1 MPMEALQLRRGDVFH
16 HVSAGGGGS
25 GSPLERDPALVLEDV
40 LDGKVS
46 VEAARERYGV
56 VIEDG
61 KATRAVSFDVVI
73 RGGTVYDGTGAE
85 GRVADVGV
93 KDGRIAAIGSLEP
106 NGRELDAAGLAVA
119 PGFIDIHSH
128 SDYTLLMDPRAVS
141 AIHQGVTTEV
151 VGNCGFGCFPIRDP
165 QQARRAIYG
174 YSDELPISWSSAG
187 EYFEQLEAA
196 RPAVNVLS
204 LVPNGQLRLAT
215 LGLADRP
222 ADAAELAE
230 MQVLLRESLDHG
242 AWGYSTGLEYAQEQ
256 AASEDELTALARQ
269 APFYAT
275 HTRKRDDGAADAVAE
290 AIRTGA
296 NAEVRLQ
303 VSHLVPRNG
312 IEESRRCIELVDA
325 ARDAGQDVAFD
336 MHTRTFGLTN
346 LYAALP
352 AWALGAEPDELAAIL
367 RDPAKRD
374 EMRPHRSIL
383 SAGNDWSRV
392 VLLDNEIWPEHSRR
406 DLASIAAD
414 RDQEPLDAVYDLL
427 LDGRDELHKL
437 MVIIHAYSEDQQREA
452 FAHKLCVP
460 GSDATTLA
468 PNGKLAESFFHGAYT
483 WASWFWRFMVRDE
496 RLLSPEDAVFR
507 LTGQPAERIGLSD
520 RGVLRE
526 GARADVAVFD
536 PQAFAE
542 RGTVFEPNLLADGHA
557 ARARERRADAAGR
570 RADRRARRPGAAP
583 EWLGGLGGMVLVD
596 GVRCSFRGKDAGS
609 VDSGC
614 YRRDRGRSIG
624 ASSAARRLSRLFRQ
638 ALASTSAT
646 ARAASRCGGG
656 GVG

>member
-1 MPMEALQLRRGDVFH
+1 M
-16 HVSAGGGGS
+16 
-25 GSPLERDPALVLEDV
+25 
-40 LDGKVS
+40 
-46 VEAARERYGV
+46 
-56 VIEDG
+56 
-61 KATRAVSFDVVI
+61 SFDVVI
-73 RGGTVYDGTGAE
+73 RGGTVYDGTGTE

-93 KDGRIAAIGSLEP
+93 KDGRIAAIGVLAA
-106 NGRELDAAGLAVA
+106 NGAELDAAGLAVA

-128 SDYTLLMDPRAVS
+128 SDYTLLMDPRALS

-174 YSDELPISWSSAG
+174 YSDGLPLTWRSAG
-187 EYFEQLEAA
+187 EYFERLEAA
-196 RPAVNVLS
+196 APAVNVLS
-204 LVPNGQLRLAT
+204 LVPNGQLRLST

-242 AWGYSTGLEYAQEQ
+242 AWGYSTGLEYAQEH
-256 AASEDELTALARQ
+256 AASEDELTALARN

-290 AIRTGA
+290 AIRTGC
-296 NAEVRLQ
+296 NAAVRLQ
-303 VSHLVPRNG
+303 VSHLIPRNG
-312 IEESRRCIELVDA
+312 IEESRRCIELVET
-325 ARDAGQDVAFD
+325 ARDGGQDVAFD

-352 AWALGAEPDELAAIL
+352 AWALAAPPPELATIL

-392 VLLDNEIWPEHSRR
+392 VLLDNEIWPEYSRR
-406 DLASIAAD
+406 DLATIAAD
-414 RDQEPLDAVYDLL
+414 RGQAPLDAVYDLL
-427 LDGRDELHKL
+427 LAGVDELQKL

-452 FAHKLCVP
+452 FAHRLCVP

-468 PNGKLAESFFHGAYT
+468 PDGALAASFFHGAYT

-496 RLLSPEDAVFR
+496 GLLTPAGAVHR

-520 RGVLRE
+520 RGSLRE

-536 PQAFAE
+536 PEAFTE
-542 RGTVFEPNLLADGHA
+542 RGTVFEPNLLASGMRHVLVNGMPTLTDGRPTGE
-557 ARARERRADAAGR
+557 RA
-570 RADRRARRPGAAP
+570 
-583 EWLGGLGGMVLVD
+583 GMVL
-596 GVRCSFRGKDAGS
+596 
-609 VDSGC
+609 
-614 YRRDRGRSIG
+614 RR
-624 ASSAARRLSRLFRQ
+624 
-638 ALASTSAT
+638 
-646 ARAASRCGGG
+646 
-656 GVG
+656 

>member
-1 MPMEALQLRRGDVFH
+1 M
-16 HVSAGGGGS
+16 
-25 GSPLERDPALVLEDV
+25 
-40 LDGKVS
+40 
-46 VEAARERYGV
+46 
-56 VIEDG
+56 
-61 KATRAVSFDVVI
+61 SFDVVV

-85 GRVADVGV
+85 GRLADVGV
-93 KDGRIAAIGSLEP
+93 KDGRVAAIGPLEP
-106 NGRELDAAGLAVA
+106 SGRVLDAAGLAVA
-119 PGFIDIHSH
+119 PGFVDIHSH
-128 SDYTLLMDPRAVS
+128 SDYTLLVDPRAVS
-141 AIHQGVTTEV
+141 AVHQGVTTEV

-174 YSDELPISWSSAG
+174 YSDDLPLTWSSAG

-222 ADAAELAE
+222 AEPDEVAE
-230 MQVLLRESLDHG
+230 MRALLQESLDHG

-256 AASEDELTALARQ
+256 AASEEELTALAHE

-275 HTRKRDDGAADAVAE
+275 HTRRRDEGAADAVVE

-312 IEESRRCIELVDA
+312 IEESRRCIELVEA
-325 ARDAGQDVAFD
+325 ARDGGQDVAFD

-352 AWALGAEPDELAAIL
+352 AWALTAEPRALAAIL

-374 EMRPHRSIL
+374 AMRDHRSIL

-392 VLLDNEIWPEHSRR
+392 VLLDNAIWPEESRR
-406 DLASIAAD
+406 DFAAIAAD
-414 RDQEPLDAVYDLL
+414 RGQEPLDAVYDLL
-427 LDGRDELHKL
+427 LAGVDELHKL
-437 MVIIHAYSEDQQREA
+437 MVIIHAYSEDQQRDA
-452 FAHKLCVP
+452 FVHRLCVP

-468 PNGKLAESFFHGAYT
+468 PTGALAGSFFHGAYT

-496 RLLSPEDAVFR
+496 GLLMPEDAVHR
-507 LTGQPAERIGLSD
+507 LTGQPAERIGLTD

-536 PQAFAE
+536 PQAFTQ
-542 RGTVFEPNLLADGHA
+542 RGTVFEPNLLAEGMRHVLVNGVPTLADGELTGE
-557 ARARERRADAAGR
+557 RA
-570 RADRRARRPGAAP
+570 
-583 EWLGGLGGMVLVD
+583 GMVL
-596 GVRCSFRGKDAGS
+596 
-609 VDSGC
+609 
-614 YRRDRGRSIG
+614 RR
-624 ASSAARRLSRLFRQ
+624 
-638 ALASTSAT
+638 
-646 ARAASRCGGG
+646 
-656 GVG
+656 